1 MVCHEQKFH
10 MCPPD
15 LHGGL
20 RDQPVD
26 DRSGGFVGSR
36 LAKRHPLKARRM
48 LVGFKVNE
56 VDLSEFLKGGGSAKS
71 LT

>member
-1 MVCHEQKFH
+1 MNRSSICARPTFTVDYVINPWMTGQEGSL
-10 MCPPD
+10 D
-15 LHGGL
+15 L
-20 RDQPVD
+20 DWP
-26 DRSGGFVGSR
+26 SGT
-36 LAKRHPLKARRM
+36 PLKARRM